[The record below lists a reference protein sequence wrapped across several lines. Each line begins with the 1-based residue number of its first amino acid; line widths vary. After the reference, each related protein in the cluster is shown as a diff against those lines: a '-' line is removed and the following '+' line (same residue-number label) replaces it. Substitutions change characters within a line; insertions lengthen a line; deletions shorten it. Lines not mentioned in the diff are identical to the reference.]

1 MACSTRQLGHLRQ
14 LPLPFA
20 MAADSGFICS
30 IRNTTSYVP
39 ALYPCPTVSPSTIR
53 HNSSGS
59 IPFTEKVRRKL
70 WGTDNPPGLK
80 DPYGGGSVLEE
91 PSSEE
96 VDVVPTAAQESPYVP
111 ATTWDGLEH
120 VGTLDKWKIQTR
132 MEDNQFSRCVSPA
145 L

>member
-80 DPYGGGSVLEE
+80 DPYGGEGFLEKARRKRKEPALEE
-91 PSSEE
+91 VVEE
-96 VDVVPTAAQESPYVP
+96 EEPAPEADVVPATAQESAPV
-111 ATTWDGLEH
+111 T
-120 VGTLDKWKIQTR
+120 
-132 MEDNQFSRCVSPA
+132 
-145 L
+145 